1 MERAAEAAGNQ
12 LETSAGPSVRVV
24 VDSSV
29 CLTPSEGD
37 ALGMTVVP
45 LVITMHGQQYRD
57 LLDLTQSDFY
67 GVLRNGERPS
77 SSAPSPGSYLE
88 AFRRVEGDILCLTP
102 PAGISAAH
110 RCALLAQEMAA
121 ADRPERGIA
130 VVDAHTAG
138 PGLRLLALDAAR
150 LAAGGRSLS
159 ELTSWL
165 ERQREQTSI
174 IASLPTLE
182 YLARSGRVPQVASWG
197 GSVLRV
203 ITVVRYADGRG
214 SLQQLV
220 RGPDRAHRVLVDQA
234 LASIDGNGAVRYR
247 PVVFHADAES
257 DAQRLASDLR
267 AARPGLDVDVSGF
280 TPAMGVHTGP
290 GVVGVAYYEQR
301 TQ

>member
-1 MERAAEAAGNQ
+1 MARAAGAPGNQ
-12 LETSAGPSVRVV
+12 LETTASRKVRIV

-29 CLTPSEGD
+29 CLTPGEGD

-45 LVITMHGQQYRD
+45 LVITMHGEQYRD
-57 LLDLTQSDFY
+57 LLDLTQRDFY
-67 GVLRNGERPS
+67 RVLRNGGRPS

-88 AFRRVEGDILCLTP
+88 AFRIEAEDVLCLTP
-102 PAGISAAH
+102 PAGISAAY
-110 RCALLAQEMAA
+110 RCAMLAQEMAA
-121 ADRPERGIA
+121 ADQPERVIS

-150 LAAGGRSLS
+150 LAAQGQDLA
-159 ELTSWL
+159 EIKLWV
-165 ERQREQTSI
+165 ERQRARTSI

-214 SLQQLV
+214 SLHQLV
-220 RGPDRAHRVLVDQA
+220 RGSERAHRVLVDAA
-234 LASIDGNGAVRYR
+234 LPSINGSDAVPYR

-257 DAQRLASDLR
+257 DAHRLAGDLR
-267 AARPGLDVDVSGF
+267 AARAGLMVDVSGF
-280 TPAMGVHTGP
+280 TPAMGIHTGP
-290 GVVGVAYYEQR
+290 GVVGIAYYEGR
-301 TQ
+301 TP